1 MPREYRKYS
10 SKFGEKVARAAA
22 SQVITDAAPGTG
34 FTTPSP
40 AAGSGIPG
48 ALAEPDL
55 GTCPKRARPRRRR
68 AAIVLWAVAAVTCFA
83 VYLRLAR
90 TTAVNSDGAAQV
102 LQAWDML
109 HGNLLLS
116 GWNTTDVSFYTT
128 EVPEDLL
135 ILLARGLRPDVVQI
149 GAAAT
154 YTLIVLLGVALAKG
168 TATGRTAAG
177 RIALAGGILL
187 APELVWGTHELVSS
201 PDHIGTT
208 VPVMLTWLILERAP
222 RRWWVPV
229 LTTALLAWS
238 VIADQL
244 VLVIAILPLIG
255 VAAVRFLRSTARWF
269 EISLAVGGLVA
280 ALVSLEVPRV
290 IHALGGYHAPAV
302 LSGIAPTGRII
313 DHNLPLTGK
322 GLLILFGAY
331 LPGLP
336 GSLQTWVAML
346 HVVSLV
352 LVACAVAVTAW
363 RFFRGED
370 LIPQLLLA
378 GIVLVLAAYVT
389 GVHAAVL
396 ENAREIS
403 CVVPFGAVLAARQF
417 APRLAAAPAQRRR
430 IAVPVLAVVLAGYVV
445 GLAAEMTVP
454 AVPPENARLTAWLI
468 KHPLGGTGLSGY
480 WEANVVTLTSGGR
493 VAVRP
498 LGVPGGQVI
507 DAYSSETKTIWW
519 DPARSYADFIV
530 LGRPANPYGYPG
542 FTRRDLVTAKFGQP
556 ARVYRVGSYTILWW
570 HKNLLTDLAS
580 GPRPQGE
587 PGRAG
592 SGRAG

>member
-10 SKFGEKVARAAA
+10 PEFSEKVAKSATAQA
-22 SQVITDAAPGTG
+22 ITDGAPGTG
-34 FTTPSP
+34 FTTRSS
-40 AAGSGIPG
+40 ATGSAIPY
-48 ALAEPDL
+48 ALDERDL
-55 GTCPKRARPRRRR
+55 GARHETARPRRRW
-68 AAIVLWAVAAVTCFA
+68 AAIVLWAVAAAPCFA

-90 TTAVNSDGAAQV
+90 TTAVNSDGAAMV

-116 GWNTTDVSFYTT
+116 GWNTTDVAFYTT

-135 ILLARGLRPDVVQI
+135 IVLARGLTPGVVQI

-154 YTLIVLLGVALAKG
+154 YTLVALLGVALAKG

-208 VPVMLTWLILERAP
+208 APVMLTWLILERAP

-244 VLVIAILPLIG
+244 VLVIAILPLIA
-255 VAAVRFLRSTARWF
+255 VAAVRFLRSTARWY
-269 EISLAVGGLVA
+269 EISLAAGGFAA
-280 ALVSLEVPRV
+280 ALVSLEVSRV
-290 IHALGGYHAPAV
+290 IHALGGYHAPPV
-302 LSGIAPTGRII
+302 LSGIAPTDRII
-313 DHNLPLTGK
+313 HHNLPLTGK

-331 LPGLP
+331 TPGLP
-336 GSLQTWVAML
+336 GGLQTWVATL
-346 HVVSLV
+346 HIVSLA

-378 GIVLVLAAYVT
+378 GIALVLAAYVA

-403 CVVPFGAVLAARQF
+403 CVTPFGAVLAARQF
-417 APRLAAAPAQRRR
+417 APRLAARAQRRR

-445 GLAAEMTVP
+445 GLAAELTVP
-454 AVPPENARLTAWLI
+454 AAPPENAPLTAWLI
-468 KHPLGGTGLSGY
+468 RHPLGGAGLSGY
-480 WEANVVTLTSGGR
+480 WEANVVTLTSGGQ
-493 VAVRP
+493 VSVRP

-530 LGRPANPYGYPG
+530 LGRPADPYGYPG
-542 FTRRDLVTAKFGQP
+542 FTRRDLVTAKFGRP
-556 ARVYRVGSYTILWW
+556 AREYHVGSYTILWW
-570 HKNLLTDLAS
+570 HKNLLTDL
-580 GPRPQGE
+580 GQ
-587 PGRAG
+587 
-592 SGRAG
+592 